1 MRKRPRKIEAAG
13 IDGSYL
19 KGVPVPI
26 QSIKKYKII
35 WRLFMEQKINK

>member
-19 KGVPVPI
+19 KAVPVPS
-26 QSIKKYKII
+26 QSIKKCKII
-35 WRLFMEQKINK
+35 